1 MILIIMQAMSL
12 IMFGICRFFNK
23 TRLKESLCLLIISEV
38 ITILYAGIYFAF
50 SRDFVLLLTGVVSII
65 GLYISYIDIKTR
77 VIEPKLNIAIIVVAI
92 LFAFFR
98 TDIAFYNPVITGII
112 MFLLLKVMHK
122 LSKQQIGEGD
132 VKLIVAYSVV
142 YGFSKIISVLF
153 YSLLSCLIVGV
164 VLMIIKKKNM
174 KLEVPF
180 APFMVAGAVFFD
192 ILSHL
197 R

>member
-1 MILIIMQAMSL
+1 
-12 IMFGICRFFNK
+12 
-23 TRLKESLCLLIISEV
+23 
-38 ITILYAGIYFAF
+38 
-50 SRDFVLLLTGVVSII
+50 
-65 GLYISYIDIKTR
+65 
-77 VIEPKLNIAIIVVAI
+77 
-92 LFAFFR
+92 
-98 TDIAFYNPVITGII
+98 
-112 MFLLLKVMHK
+112 MHK

-174 KLEVPF
+174 KLEIPF
-180 APFMVAGAVFFD
+180 APFMVAGAAFFD